1 MEKGSFIPFH
11 RPWFSGKELA
21 HVADAVNSGRLMG
34 AGPYA
39 GRCEKMLEAA
49 LGCKRVLC
57 TNSATA
63 ALEMAGLLLGI
74 GPGDEVI
81 VPSFAF
87 VSTANAFALL
97 GATPVFADIRPD
109 TFNLDEEKLEQA
121 ITKKTKAIAP
131 VHYAGVG
138 CNMEAI
144 SAFGLPVIEDA
155 ALGLFAAL
163 NGRPLGTIGDFG
175 VFSFHQTKGLTCGEG
190 GALAVNRADI
200 VGRAETVLHFGTDRA
215 QYLAKKQD
223 SYSWCEKGSSFSPSE
238 LCTAFLLGQLE
249 SVDFILE
256 SRKAL
261 WQGYHLALE
270 DAEKKGLARRPVIPE
285 GAVHNACQY
294 WLLMA
299 DAKKRDLFIEGMNRA
314 GVQAAS
320 HYPPLHQTP
329 AGKRLG
335 RSVGHLSISEDI
347 AGRIARLPFWTGMDK
362 SAADKVIDTTL
373 KILARL

>member
-21 HVADAVNSGRLMG
+21 HVADAVSSGRLMG
-34 AGPYA
+34 AGPFA
-39 GRCEKMLEAA
+39 GRCEKLLEAA
-49 LGCKRVLC
+49 LGCKRALC
-57 TNSATA
+57 TVSATA

-74 GPGDEVI
+74 GPNDEVV

-109 TFNLDEEKLEQA
+109 TFNLDEEKLERA
-121 ITKKTKAIAP
+121 ITKKTKAIVP

-138 CNMEAI
+138 CNIKAI

-155 ALGLFAAL
+155 ALGLFAKIDGAS
-163 NGRPLGTIGDFG
+163 LGTIGDFG

-200 VGRAETVLHFGTDRA
+200 VERAETVLHFGTDRA

-249 SVDFILE
+249 SADFILK
-256 SRKAL
+256 SRRAL
-261 WQGYHLALE
+261 WQTYHLALE
-270 DAEKKGLARRPVIPE
+270 DAEKKGLAKRPFIPK
-285 GAVHNACQY
+285 GAIHNACQY
-294 WLLMA
+294 SLLLA
-299 DAKKRDLFIEGMNRA
+299 DEKMRDLFIKKMAQAN
-314 GVQAAS
+314 VQATS

-335 RSVGHLSISEDI
+335 INAGPLSVSEDI
-347 AGRIARLPFWTGMDK
+347 SRRIARLPFWTDMDK
-362 SAADKVIDTTL
+362 ATAEKVIEIAH
-373 KILARL
+373 KVLAGL